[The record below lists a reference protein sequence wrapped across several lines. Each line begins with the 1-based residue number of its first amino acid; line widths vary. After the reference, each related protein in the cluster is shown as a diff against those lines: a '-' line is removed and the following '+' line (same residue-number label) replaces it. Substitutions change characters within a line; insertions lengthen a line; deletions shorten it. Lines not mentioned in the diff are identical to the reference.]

1 MSARCEEEDTCLS
14 IKVSAVAHQEVNGV
28 EFVNIAGHRREMERA
43 LPLGRAC
50 LHVCSLPHQLRTHV
64 TVPHVGSE
72 VKGRG
77 PVSLPR
83 RFQVGAV

>member
-1 MSARCEEEDTCLS
+1 
-14 IKVSAVAHQEVNGV
+14 
-28 EFVNIAGHRREMERA
+28 MERA